1 MVLAAGAP
9 CAVLAQ
15 RLERTSMRILVADR
29 LPARFRSA
37 MTSRGHEC
45 VVEPALTD
53 ASLPGSIGGVDV
65 LVVRSTR
72 VTADVFSA
80 ADSLRLVVRAGSGT
94 NTIDCDEATR
104 AGVLVANVPGVNSVA
119 VAELTLGLLLAVD
132 RAIPD
137 NTSELRAGRWDK
149 QRFSAVGRGLYGRS
163 LGIVGLGNI
172 GIAVAERAG
181 GFGMRLLA
189 QAKGSRSSEASQR
202 ITDLGIELVP
212 DLVTLASQVD
222 VLSLHVPLRPE
233 TRGMV
238 GAEVL
243 DALQPGILLNTSRA
257 EVVDAEALLA
267 RLDAG
272 ELSAGLDVFPD
283 EPGPGTAEWR
293 SPLAAHPR
301 VVGTHHVGASTRQA
315 QEAVADGVAEVIDA
329 FARGELLNVV
339 NGPAP
344 DPAGRT
350 TQPTVPRAAPTGA
363 TP

>member
-1 MVLAAGAP
+1 VAH
-9 CAVLAQ
+9 
-15 RLERTSMRILVADR
+15 RLEETPMRILVADR
-29 LPARFRSA
+29 LPERFVNA
-37 MTSRGHEC
+37 MRSRGHEC
-45 VVEPALTD
+45 VVEAGLTE
-53 ASLPGSIGGVDV
+53 ASLPGSVGDVDV

-72 VTADVFSA
+72 VTASVFAA

-104 AGVLVANVPGVNSVA
+104 AGVLVANVPGRNSVA

-149 QRFSAVGRGLYGRS
+149 QRFGTVGRGLYGRS
-163 LGIVGLGNI
+163 VGIVGLGSI
-172 GIAVAERAG
+172 GQAVAERAA

-189 QAKGSRSSEASQR
+189 QAKGSRSAETSQR
-202 ITDLGIELVP
+202 VADLGIELVP
-212 DLVTLASQVD
+212 DLVTLASRVD
-222 VLSLHVPLRPE
+222 VLSLHVPLKPE

-243 DALQPGILLNTSRA
+243 DALKPGILLNTSRA
-257 EVVDAEALLA
+257 EVVDAQALLE

-283 EPGPGTAEWR
+283 EPGSGTAEWR

-301 VVGTHHVGASTRQA
+301 VVGTHHIGASTQQA
-315 QEAVADGVAEVIDA
+315 QEAVADGVEEVIDA
-329 FARGELLNVV
+329 FTRGELLHVV
-339 NGPAP
+339 N
-344 DPAGRT
+344 DPA
-350 TQPTVPRAAPTGA
+350 QRAVHLAGQQVAQSGA
-363 TP
+363 AR